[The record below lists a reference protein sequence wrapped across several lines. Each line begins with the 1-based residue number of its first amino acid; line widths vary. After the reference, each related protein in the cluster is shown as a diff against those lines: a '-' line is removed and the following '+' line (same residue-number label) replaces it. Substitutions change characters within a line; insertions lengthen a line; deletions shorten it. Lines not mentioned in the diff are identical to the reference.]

1 MAMVNKLVLFVFCFF
16 ISLGVYPQKKEIS
29 QAKALIKEGKNLAK
43 VEESMSKLLKAEESM
58 RSLLKDSVNLKNKK
72 IWLVLFDAIKKQ
84 YDQGNEQLYL
94 KKQYDTA
101 ALFNAT
107 RRMFLVLESFDS
119 VNIEPD
125 KHGRI
130 VLKYRKKHSEFLNAY
145 RPNLY
150 NGGLFF
156 VRKHDFK
163 QAYDFFD
170 TYIDCKN
177 QPLFSGYDYENRD
190 SLIPRAAY
198 MAVYCGFKQKDV
210 ENTLKYADLAQRDS
224 LRHKYLYQYLAET
237 YKLKSDT
244 AKYKSLLVTG
254 FDKYPKSMYF
264 FPRLFDLYYKN
275 DDMRNALML
284 CDKALD
290 IDSTNSVFLYAK
302 STVLLNIG
310 RYDECIS
317 ISDGL
322 IARNDTLADAYLNAG
337 LAYFNQAVRID
348 SNTLL
353 SRRQKSRLRILYK
366 SAMPY
371 LERYRALAPDQKDKW
386 GMPLYTIY
394 LNLNM
399 GKEFEEIDTLLK
411 TNDNK

>member
-1 MAMVNKLVLFVFCFF
+1 MAMVNKLVLFVFFFF
-16 ISLGVYPQKKEIS
+16 ISLGMYPQKKEIS
-29 QAKALIKEGKNLAK
+29 QAKAWIKEGKELN
-43 VEESMSKLLKAEESM
+43 KAEESM
-58 RSLLKDSVNLKNKK
+58 RNLLKDSVNRKNKK
-72 IWLVLFDAIKKQ
+72 IWLVLYDAIKKQ

-101 ALFNAT
+101 VLFNAA

-198 MAVYCGFKQKDV
+198 MAVYCGFKQNDV
-210 ENTLKYADLAQRDS
+210 EKTLKYADLAQRDS

-310 RYDECIS
+310 RYDECIN

>member
-1 MAMVNKLVLFVFCFF
+1 MAMVNKLVLFVSFFF
-16 ISLGVYPQKKEIS
+16 ISLGMYPQKKEIS
-29 QAKALIKEGKNLAK
+29 QAKAWIKEGKELN
-43 VEESMSKLLKAEESM
+43 KAEESM
-58 RSLLKDSVNLKNKK
+58 RNLLKDSVNRKNKK
-72 IWLVLFDAIKKQ
+72 IWLVLYDAIKKQ

-101 ALFNAT
+101 VLFNAA

-125 KHGRI
+125 KHGCI

-210 ENTLKYADLAQRDS
+210 EKTLKYADLAQRDS

-237 YKLKSDT
+237 YKLKADT
-244 AKYKSLLVTG
+244 AKYRSLLLTG
-254 FDKYPKSMYF
+254 FGQYPKSMYF

-310 RYDECIS
+310 RYDECIN

>member
-1 MAMVNKLVLFVFCFF
+1 
-16 ISLGVYPQKKEIS
+16 
-29 QAKALIKEGKNLAK
+29 
-43 VEESMSKLLKAEESM
+43 
-58 RSLLKDSVNLKNKK
+58 
-72 IWLVLFDAIKKQ
+72 
-84 YDQGNEQLYL
+84 
-94 KKQYDTA
+94 
-101 ALFNAT
+101 
-107 RRMFLVLESFDS
+107 
-119 VNIEPD
+119 
-125 KHGRI
+125 
-130 VLKYRKKHSEFLNAY
+130 
-145 RPNLY
+145 
-150 NGGLFF
+150 
-156 VRKHDFK
+156 
-163 QAYDFFD
+163 
-170 TYIDCKN
+170 
-177 QPLFSGYDYENRD
+177 
-190 SLIPRAAY
+190 
-198 MAVYCGFKQKDV
+198 MAVYCGFQQMDV
-210 ENTLKYADLAQRDS
+210 EKTLKYADLAQRDS

-310 RYDECIS
+310 RYDECIN

>member
-1 MAMVNKLVLFVFCFF
+1 MVSVNKFVLFAFF
-16 ISLGVYPQKKEIS
+16 FFVPVSIFSQRKEIS
-29 QAKALIKEGKNLAK
+29 QAKAWVKAGNELA
-43 VEESMSKLLKAEESM
+43 KAEESM
-58 RSLLKDSVNLKNKK
+58 RNLLKDSANRKNDK

-84 YDQGNEQLYL
+84 YDVGNEQLYL

-101 ALFNAT
+101 VMFNAT

-119 VNIEPD
+119 IDAEPD

-130 VLKYRKKHSEFLNAY
+130 VLKYRKKHSAFLNTY
-145 RPNLY
+145 RPNMY

-156 VRKHDFK
+156 ARKGDFK
-163 QAYDFFD
+163 QAFDFFD

-177 QPLFSGYDYENRD
+177 QPIFSEYDYGTRD
-190 SLIPRAAY
+190 SLLSRAAY
-198 MAVYCGFKQKDV
+198 MAVYCGFKQNDAGK
-210 ENTLKYADLAQRDS
+210 TLKYSELAMADTAR
-224 LRHKYLYQYLAET
+224 RKFLYQYLAET
-237 YKLKSDT
+237 YKQQSDT
-244 AKYKSLLVTG
+244 AKYKSLLLAG
-254 FDKYPKSMYF
+254 FDRYPRSMYF
-264 FPRLFDLYYKN
+264 FPRLFDLYYKH
-275 DDMRNALML
+275 DDMRNALIL
-284 CDKALD
+284 CDRALET
-290 IDSTNSVFLYAK
+290 DSANAVFLYAK

-310 RYDECIS
+310 RYDECIN

-337 LAYFNQAVRID
+337 LAYFNQALRID
-348 SNTLL
+348 SNTLM
-353 SRRQKSRLRILYK
+353 SRKQKSRLRNLYK

-371 LERYRALAPDQKDKW
+371 LERYRALAPDQKGKW

-411 TNDNK
+411 TDDNK

>member
-1 MAMVNKLVLFVFCFF
+1 MAMVNKLVLFVFFFF
-16 ISLGVYPQKKEIS
+16 ISLGMYPQKKEIS
-29 QAKALIKEGKNLAK
+29 QAKAWIKEGKELN
-43 VEESMSKLLKAEESM
+43 KAEESM
-58 RSLLKDSVNLKNKK
+58 RNLLKDSVNRKNKK
-72 IWLVLFDAIKKQ
+72 IWLVLYDAIKKQ

-101 ALFNAT
+101 VLFNVT

-130 VLKYRKKHSEFLNAY
+130 VLKYRKKHSDFLNTY

-177 QPLFSGYDYENRD
+177 QPLFSDYDYENRD

-310 RYDECIS
+310 RYDECIN

-353 SRRQKSRLRILYK
+353 SRSQKSRLRLLYK

>member
-1 MAMVNKLVLFVFCFF
+1 MFMAMVNKFVLFIFFFF
-16 ISLGVYPQKKEIS
+16 IPIGIYSQRKEIS
-29 QAKALIKEGKNLAK
+29 QAKEWLKEGKEFA
-43 VEESMSKLLKAEESM
+43 KAEESM
-58 RSLLKDSVNLKNKK
+58 RNLLKDSANRKNEK

-84 YDQGNEQLYL
+84 YDHGNEQLYL
-94 KKQYDTA
+94 KNQYDTA
-101 ALFNAT
+101 VLFNAT
-107 RRMFLVLESFDS
+107 RRMFQVLESFDS
-119 VNIEPD
+119 VNIEPN
-125 KHGRI
+125 KRGRI
-130 VLKYRKKHSEFLNAY
+130 VLKYRKKHSAFLNTY

-156 VRKHDFK
+156 ARKHDFK

-190 SLIPRAAY
+190 TIIPRAAY
-198 MAVYCGFKQKDV
+198 MAVYSGFKQNDAGK
-210 ENTLKYADLAQRDS
+210 TLKYADLAMKDTAKQ
-224 LRHKYLYQYLAET
+224 KFLYQYLAET
-237 YKLKSDT
+237 YKQQADT
-244 AKYKSLLVTG
+244 AKYKSLLLTG

-264 FPRLFDLYYKN
+264 FPRLFDLYYKS
-275 DDMRNALML
+275 DDMRSALML
-284 CDKALD
+284 CDKALEV
-290 IDSTNSVFLYAK
+290 DSTNGVFLYAK

-310 RYDECIS
+310 RYDECIN
-317 ISDGL
+317 ISDDL

-348 SNTLL
+348 SNTLM
-353 SRRQKSRLRILYK
+353 SRKQKSRLRILYK

-371 LERYRALAPDQKDKW
+371 LERYRALAPDQKGKW

-399 GKEFEEIDTLLK
+399 GKEFEEIDALLK
-411 TNDNK
+411 TDDNK

>member
-1 MAMVNKLVLFVFCFF
+1 MAMVNKLVLFVSFFF
-16 ISLGVYPQKKEIS
+16 ISLGMYPQKKEIS
-29 QAKALIKEGKNLAK
+29 QAKAWIKEGKELN
-43 VEESMSKLLKAEESM
+43 KAEESM
-58 RSLLKDSVNLKNKK
+58 RNLLKDSVNRKNKK
-72 IWLVLFDAIKKQ
+72 IWLVLYDAIKKQ

-101 ALFNAT
+101 VLFNAA

-125 KHGRI
+125 KHGCI

-198 MAVYCGFKQKDV
+198 MAVYCGFKHCGFKQKDV
-210 ENTLKYADLAQRDS
+210 EKTLKYADLAQRDS

-302 STVLLNIG
+302 STAAQY
-310 RYDECIS
+310 R
-317 ISDGL
+317 
-322 IARNDTLADAYLNAG
+322 TL
-337 LAYFNQAVRID
+337 
-348 SNTLL
+348 
-353 SRRQKSRLRILYK
+353 
-366 SAMPY
+366 
-371 LERYRALAPDQKDKW
+371 
-386 GMPLYTIY
+386 
-394 LNLNM
+394 
-399 GKEFEEIDTLLK
+399 
-411 TNDNK
+411 

>member
-1 MAMVNKLVLFVFCFF
+1 MAMVNKLVLFVSFFF
-16 ISLGVYPQKKEIS
+16 ISLGMYPQKKEIS
-29 QAKALIKEGKNLAK
+29 QAKAWIKEGKELN
-43 VEESMSKLLKAEESM
+43 KAEESM
-58 RSLLKDSVNLKNKK
+58 RNLLKDSVNRKNKK
-72 IWLVLFDAIKKQ
+72 IWLVLYDAIKKQ

-101 ALFNAT
+101 VLFNAA

-125 KHGRI
+125 KHGCI

-190 SLIPRAAY
+190 SLMPRAAY

-210 ENTLKYADLAQRDS
+210 KKTLKYADLAQRDS

-310 RYDECIS
+310 RYDECIN